1 MNAEMTAMER
11 DLKRV
16 WGRKKVEDL
25 RSWKRLTGFWYSFSC
40 SELIDV

>member
-1 MNAEMTAMER
+1 MKALMTAIES

-25 RSWKRLTGFWYSFSC
+25 RRWKKSTGFGYSAVM
-40 SELIDV
+40 LNDVKR